1 MSTFVSPVVVQ
12 SSKATFP
19 KAELYIPH
27 ISLGS
32 NAQAD
37 AHINKVL
44 VHGAQQ
50 LVNAQGDLSDPRAEM
65 LGLYEVK
72 NNQKDILS
80 LSLINYA
87 YTGGAHGATLEK
99 SYTFRT
105 STGKQYQLKDLFKP
119 NSNYIAVLSKHI
131 KAQISARKIETF
143 EPFKSI
149 RPDQDFY
156 IADRSLV
163 IYFQQYEIAPYVYG
177 LLYFPISIYDLE
189 SIVNENGPLQPMY

>member
-32 NAQAD
+32 NAAAD

-44 VHGAQQ
+44 VHGVQE

-87 YTGGAHGATLEK
+87 YTGGAHGATIEK
-99 SYTFRT
+99 SYTFRS
-105 STGKQYQLKDLFKP
+105 STGKQYDLKDLFKP
-119 NSNYIAVLSKHI
+119 NSNYVSVLNKHI
-131 KAQISARKIETF
+131 KAQIAERKIETF
-143 EPFKSI
+143 EPFKTI
-149 RPDQDFY
+149 RPNQDFY

-163 IYFQQYEIAPYVYG
+163 IYFQQYEIAAYVYG

-189 SIVNENGPLQPMY
+189 SIVAEDGPLQAMF